1 MSAWALSLPTTTS
14 SFTLNNSGYLSRQSS
29 WSKSYL
35 KQKTHDIYNLLLHLA
50 RKRNFYIFLRISV
63 DSYQEGR
70 KEMFYLTTHSTHFIY
85 GYVASDI
92 CERTIQ
98 IVREETCFVHM
109 GYSFQLAARV
119 LLYAQSH
126 RQDSTY
132 HSFCCTSRGA
142 LAGTEIAQWVL
153 HEGSIRRF
161 IAPRANALT
170 TELHL
175 TPIFLLQQSTRIIQF
190 CLFAHTYFRAYIHLR
205 FKNAVLG
212 THLSN
217 MGCLSRTVT

>member
-1 MSAWALSLPTTTS
+1 
-14 SFTLNNSGYLSRQSS
+14 
-29 WSKSYL
+29 
-35 KQKTHDIYNLLLHLA
+35 
-50 RKRNFYIFLRISV
+50 
-63 DSYQEGR
+63 
-70 KEMFYLTTHSTHFIY
+70 MFYLTTHSTPFIY

-92 CERTIQ
+92 WERTIQ
-98 IVREETCFVHM
+98 IVREETRFVHM

-142 LAGTEIAQWVL
+142 LAGTEIAQWVHPMKDRSDDSSHL
-153 HEGSIRRF
+153 ER
-161 IAPRANALT
+161 T
-170 TELHL
+170 LHL
-175 TPIFLLQQSTRIIQF
+175 ATRNLLQQSTRIIQF
-190 CLFAHTYFRAYIHLR
+190 CLFVHTYFHLR
-205 FKNAVLG
+205 FKYAVLG